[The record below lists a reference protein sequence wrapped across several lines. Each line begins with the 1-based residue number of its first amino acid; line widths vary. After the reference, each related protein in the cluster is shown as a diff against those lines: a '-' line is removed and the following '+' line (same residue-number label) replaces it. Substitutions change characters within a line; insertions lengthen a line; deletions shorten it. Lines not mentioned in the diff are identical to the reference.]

1 MQLGMAIQRV
11 RAEEALARAK
21 DGLEAKVKER
31 TADLKRLNRD
41 LANEVSRRRRAQ
53 ESLQERETRLRLL
66 LDQIPCL
73 SWTTDTRLRLTLSR
87 GAALQEWDLF
97 PDQVAGMSLAA
108 YYKVEDPD
116 FVPYVAHRRALQGIA
131 STFEF
136 GWAGRSL
143 YARVEP
149 LRDAEDNVIGVAG
162 AALDITAVKQAEE
175 QLRNLSRR
183 LVSLQE
189 DERRKIARELH
200 DEIGQNLTALKMLL
214 DKASPA
220 AVEGSASELREARET
235 LRELMNR
242 VRNLSLELRPAMLD
256 DLGLLPTLQWHFK
269 RYTSQTRVKVD
280 FRHAGLRVDL
290 SPEVTSTAYRIVQ
303 EALTN
308 VARHAKVPEVMVSIR
323 TEGDAL
329 LLEVEDHGAGFDRA
343 KVPST
348 CVGLSGMRERVLSL
362 GGNLL
367 VKSAPGEGT
376 CLRAELPLLAEK
388 VGKG

>member
-1 MQLGMAIQRV
+1 
-11 RAEEALARAK
+11 
-21 DGLEAKVKER
+21 
-31 TADLKRLNRD
+31 
-41 LANEVSRRRRAQ
+41 
-53 ESLQERETRLRLL
+53 LL

-73 SWTTDTRLRLTLSR
+73 SWTTDTKLRLTLSR

-136 GWAGRSL
+136 GWSGRTL

-149 LRDAEDNVIGVAG
+149 LRDAEDNIIGVAG

-220 AVEGSASELREARET
+220 AVEGNASELREARET

-269 RYTSQTRVKVD
+269 RYTSQTRVEVD
-280 FRHAGLRVDL
+280 FRHTGLRRDL

-308 VARHAKVPEVMVSIR
+308 VARHARVTQVMVSIR
-323 TEGDAL
+323 IEGDAL
-329 LLEVEDHGAGFDRA
+329 LLEVEDHGEGFDRG

-348 CVGLSGMRERVLSL
+348 CVGLSGMRERALSL

-376 CLRAELPLLAEK
+376 SLRAELPLVAEK
-388 VGKG
+388 VRKG